1 MTGAMDK
8 GLAQKARVARG
19 VYNTFVGGFVLHQDE
34 AIAFGVHG
42 EDRNADLAV
51 EDNVG
56 FQIVKSL
63 GVGTNPWGVLKS
75 LEVGVKIERH
85 VADRFLVVDDLVG
98 LDRELGG
105 QAGQQAVAARGARC
119 RRGLAGTARRR

>member
-75 LEVGVKIERH
+75 LEVGVKIEPGT
-85 VADRFLVVDDLVG
+85 LVEGDHFVVIDGIRKLRTVIHTG
-98 LDRELGG
+98 VE
-105 QAGQQAVAARGARC
+105 
-119 RRGLAGTARRR
+119 